1 MACRFWRKPTLR
13 SGYTKY
19 TFDVVADRAGPT
31 TQLFF
36 DFSGDG
42 TGLLVDQISISP
54 TPGPAVETASG
65 SIAFSDIETGDTHTA
80 SFVPQGSGYV
90 GTFSLDPV
98 SEAGGT
104 GTVGWQF
111 SVDNADIQF
120 LGQGETLVQSYTVM
134 IDDGRAAPYADRDRR
149 DQRHQRRA
157 DGGRREYHYGRG
169 PSGLV
174 QIQPWMLAAND
185 TDPDLT
191 DNLAFGSIQSSSG
204 GSAVTF
210 GDVFFGDDATA
221 GGSFTYRVSDG
232 IATSGNAAT
241 ATVINNAT
249 SATSLNGTSGDDII
263 IATNGTETLS
273 GGAGND
279 ILVGNAGSHVM
290 SGGSGNDTFR
300 IPADDRWSGYDHG
313 LQHTTEQDHIA
324 ISAAVSAAR

>member
-1 MACRFWRKPTLR
+1 VVTTPGQHYSLSFYVAGDTEASSTSVTVYWDGVPILAQANVAL
-13 SGYTKY
+13 GYTKY
-19 TFDVVADRAGPT
+19 TFDVVADAPGPT

-134 IDDGRAAPYADRDRR
+134 ID
-149 DQRHQRRA
+149 
-157 DGGRREYHYGRG
+157 
-169 PSGLV
+169 
-174 QIQPWMLAAND
+174 
-185 TDPDLT
+185 
-191 DNLAFGSIQSSSG
+191 
-204 GSAVTF
+204 
-210 GDVFFGDDATA
+210 
-221 GGSFTYRVSDG
+221 
-232 IATSGNAAT
+232 
-241 ATVINNAT
+241 
-249 SATSLNGTSGDDII
+249 
-263 IATNGTETLS
+263 
-273 GGAGND
+273 
-279 ILVGNAGSHVM
+279 
-290 SGGSGNDTFR
+290 
-300 IPADDRWSGYDHG
+300 
-313 LQHTTEQDHIA
+313 
-324 ISAAVSAAR
+324 